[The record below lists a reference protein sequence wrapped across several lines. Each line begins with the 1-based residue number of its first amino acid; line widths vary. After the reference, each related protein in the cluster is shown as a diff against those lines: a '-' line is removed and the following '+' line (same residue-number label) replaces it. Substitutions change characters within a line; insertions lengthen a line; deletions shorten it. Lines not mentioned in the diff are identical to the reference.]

1 MSIKYKAFEEK
12 QILSEDERETKGYEP
27 GYIFQPG
34 RGRIPDKYIYY
45 KLRHPRGAVNNIA
58 RGIASIPAPAMVPYE
73 MPPPTATAA
82 APQGFYLQPPTL
94 VVNNIKRGQINASV
108 RAALAPRALAPPS
121 DPEMNALANL
131 LENKATMRNEGG
143 GRRRKSRRNLKK
155 KGKKTHR
162 RIK

>member
-1 MSIKYKAFEEK
+1 MSMIYKPFEEK
-12 QILSEDERETKGYEP
+12 WILSEDERETKGYEP

-45 KLRHPRGAVNNIA
+45 KLRNPRGAVNNIA
-58 RGIASIPAPAMVPYE
+58 RGIVSIPAPAVAPYE

-94 VVNNIKRGQINASV
+94 IVNNDKRRQINAYV
-108 RAALAPRALAPPS
+108 RARLAPRALAPPPF
-121 DPEMNALANL
+121 DPEMNALANRL
-131 LENKATMRNEGG
+131 YKATMRNGGG
-143 GRRRKSRRNLKK
+143 GRHRKSRRNLKK

-162 RIK
+162 RK